1 MVQTIGLV
9 IDYSNARNS
18 KFRKLVSFLFRE
30 SFQKVQKIYFWKPA
44 IIFFVGRVVLTV
56 MCLQTSNPCFKD
68 CNVSESN
75 ITGSNSPVIFDS
87 ILIKSDLIRD
97 FLDTIYDSQT
107 AIEISSLVDQG
118 NFWFCLSR
126 NVRGEQFLNPL
137 IFNFRLIKRPIKIIF
152 PVPNFESV
160 DV

>member
-1 MVQTIGLV
+1 
-9 IDYSNARNS
+9 
-18 KFRKLVSFLFRE
+18 
-30 SFQKVQKIYFWKPA
+30 
-44 IIFFVGRVVLTV
+44 

-107 AIEISSLVDQG
+107 AVEISSLVNQG
-118 NFWFCLSR
+118 TFDVAYQEMLAVSNF
-126 NVRGEQFLNPL
+126 
-137 IFNFRLIKRPIKIIF
+137 
-152 PVPNFESV
+152 
-160 DV
+160 